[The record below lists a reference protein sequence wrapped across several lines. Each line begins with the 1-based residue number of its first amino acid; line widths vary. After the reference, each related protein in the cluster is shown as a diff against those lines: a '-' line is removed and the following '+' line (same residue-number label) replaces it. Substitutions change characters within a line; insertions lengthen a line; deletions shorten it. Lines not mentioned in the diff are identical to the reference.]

1 MKCNGFLNRRA
12 LALCLGLCLLGAC
25 ALKPAPT
32 PSAAPAPTPSAAATA
47 TPTPAPEPSPSLAED
62 EKVRVALLKGPTGL
76 GGAKLME
83 EKANSA
89 TMAFTVFAEP
99 TQAVAALTKGEVDIA
114 ALPTNLA
121 SVLYHK
127 LDGGIQLLCLNT
139 YGVLQIL
146 DATGEVE
153 SLTDLEGKTLH
164 AFGQGAN
171 PEYVLGYLLKRSG
184 LELGKDVD
192 VQWYATADELAALLA
207 GGEVELGM
215 LPIPAATAA
224 LVKNQDLR
232 VAVDLND
239 AWEELEAEGVFTM
252 GCLVARREFVESCP
266 EAVEGFLIDY
276 QASVGYMTDP
286 DNLSLPGGQN
296 PAELAVKW
304 GIVPKREVAEKA
316 LPDANLCCVTGD
328 EMMDGIQG
336 YYQVLYQADPAAIG
350 GSIPDGAFYYMPPK
364 DSGIE
369 PVVDAQNKMAFYG

>member
-1 MKCNGFLNRRA
+1 MKRNGSLYRKV

-25 ALKPAPT
+25 TPKTPAPT
-32 PSAAPAPTPSAAATA
+32 PTPTAAPTAAPTPT
-47 TPTPAPEPSPSLAED
+47 PEPTPSLAED

-89 TMAFTVFAEP
+89 TMEFNVFAEP
-99 TQAVAALTKGEVDIA
+99 TQAVAALTKGEADIA

-121 SVLYHK
+121 SVLYHR

-146 DATGEVE
+146 DATGGVE
-153 SLTDLEGKTLH
+153 TLADLEGKTLH

-171 PEYVLGYLLKRSG
+171 PEYVLNYLLRQNG
-184 LELGKDVD
+184 LELGKDVK

-224 LVKNQDLR
+224 VMKNKDLR
-232 VAVDLND
+232 LAIDLND
-239 AWEELEAEGVFTM
+239 AWEEAETEGVFTM
-252 GCLVARREFVESCP
+252 GCLVARTEFVESCP
-266 EAVEGFLIDY
+266 EAVESFLIDY
-276 QASVGYMTDP
+276 QASVAYMTDLG
-286 DNLSLPGGQN
+286 NLSLSGGQN
-296 PAELAVKW
+296 SANLAVKW
-304 GIVPKREVAEKA
+304 GIVPSREVAEKA

-369 PVVDAQNKMAFYG
+369 PVVDGQNKMIFTADL

>member
-1 MKCNGFLNRRA
+1 MKFRGFLNRRT

-25 ALKPAPT
+25 APKAVP
-32 PSAAPAPTPSAAATA
+32 
-47 TPTPAPEPSPSLAED
+47 TPTPAPTPTATTAPTATPEPTPSLAED

-76 GGAKLME
+76 GGAKLIEDKVNSRTME
-83 EKANSA
+83 
-89 TMAFTVFAEP
+89 FTVFAEP
-99 TQAVAALTKGEVDIA
+99 TQAVAALTKEEVDIA

-146 DATGEVE
+146 DETGEVE

-171 PEYVLGYLLKRSG
+171 PEYVLRYLLQQNG
-184 LELGKDVD
+184 LELGKDVN

-207 GGEVELGM
+207 SGEVELGM
-215 LPIPAATAA
+215 LPVPAATTAA
-224 LVKNQDLR
+224 MKNKDLR
-232 VAVDLND
+232 LAVDLND
-239 AWEELEAEGVFTM
+239 AWEEAKAGGVFTM
-252 GCLVARREFVESCP
+252 GCLVARTEFVESCP
-266 EAVEGFLIDY
+266 EAVEQFLVDY
-276 QASVGYMTDP
+276 QASVEYMADP
-286 DNLSLPGGQN
+286 GNLSLSGGQN
-296 PAELAVKW
+296 PANLAVKW
-304 GIVPKREVAEKA
+304 GIVPKQAVAAKA

-364 DSGIE
+364 TSALPTE
-369 PVVDAQNKMAFYG
+369 TPQMKLVLTNNK

>member
-1 MKCNGFLNRRA
+1 MKRKGFLNRRA

-25 ALKPAPT
+25 APKV
-32 PSAAPAPTPSAAATA
+32 
-47 TPTPAPEPSPSLAED
+47 TPTPAPTPTPTAAPTSQPSPSLAQD

-76 GGAKLME
+76 GGAKLIE
-83 EKANSA
+83 DKVNSS
-89 TMAFTVFAEP
+89 TMDFTVFAEP

-153 SLTDLEGKTLH
+153 RLEDLRGKTLH

-171 PEYVLGYLLKRSG
+171 PEYVLSYLLKQNG
-184 LELGKDVD
+184 LELGKDVK
-192 VQWYATADELAALLA
+192 VQWYATADELSALLA
-207 GGEVELGM
+207 TGEVELGL
-215 LPIPAATAA
+215 LPVPAATAA
-224 LVKNQDLR
+224 TLKNQDLR

-239 AWEELEAEGVFTM
+239 AWEEAETEGLFTM
-252 GCLVARREFVESCP
+252 GCLVARTEFVENCP
-266 EAVEGFLIDY
+266 EAVEQFLNDY
-276 QASVGYMTDP
+276 QASVDYMADP
-286 DNLSLPGGQN
+286 DNLSLSGGQN
-296 PAELAVKW
+296 SANLAVKW
-304 GIVPKREVAEKA
+304 GIVPSREVAEKA
-316 LPDANLCCVTGD
+316 LPDANLCCITGD

-350 GSIPDGAFYYMPPK
+350 GSIPDGAFYYMTAPAVSRP
-364 DSGIE
+364 E
-369 PVVDAQNKMAFYG
+369 PSYESYFTNKK

>member
-1 MKCNGFLNRRA
+1 MKRNSTLIVKT
-12 LALCLGLCLLGAC
+12 LALCLGVCLLGAC
-25 ALKPAPT
+25 TPKPAPM
-32 PSAAPAPTPSAAATA
+32 PSEAPTPTAAVTPSSAP
-47 TPTPAPEPSPSLAED
+47 TPTPSPSLTED
-62 EKVRVALLKGPTGL
+62 EAVRLALLKGPTGL

-83 EKANSA
+83 DKATSA
-89 TMAFTVFAEP
+89 TMQFTVFAEP
-99 TQAVAALTKGEVDIA
+99 TQAVAALTKGEADIA

-153 SLTDLEGKTLH
+153 TLADLEGKTLH

-171 PEYVLGYLLKRSG
+171 PEYVLGYLLKESG

-207 GGEVELGM
+207 AGEVELGM
-215 LPIPAATAA
+215 LPIPAATTA
-224 LVKNQDLR
+224 VMKNKELR
-232 VAVDLND
+232 PAVDLND
-239 AWEELEAEGVFTM
+239 AWEEAGAEGLFTM
-252 GCLVARREFVESCP
+252 GCMVVRTEFAQSCP
-266 EAVEGFLIDY
+266 EAVEQFLIDY
-276 QASVGYMTDP
+276 QASVDYMTDP
-286 DNLSLPGGQN
+286 ANLDKAAQL
-296 PAELAVKW
+296 AEKH
-304 GIVPKREVAEKA
+304 GIVPSAAVAKAA

-350 GSIPDGAFYYMPPK
+350 GSIPDGAFYY
-364 DSGIE
+364 G
-369 PVVDAQNKMAFYG
+369 YGK

>member
-1 MKCNGFLNRRA
+1 MKFRGFLNRRT

-25 ALKPAPT
+25 APKAEPTPAPT
-32 PSAAPAPTPSAAATA
+32 PAPTPTATTAPTA
-47 TPTPAPEPSPSLAED
+47 TPEPTPSLAED

-76 GGAKLME
+76 GGAKLIEDKVNSRTME
-83 EKANSA
+83 
-89 TMAFTVFAEP
+89 FTVFAEP

-153 SLTDLEGKTLH
+153 SLADLEGKTLH

-171 PEYVLGYLLKRSG
+171 PEYVLSYLLKQNG
-184 LELGKDVD
+184 LELGKDVN

-207 GGEVELGM
+207 SGEVELGM
-215 LPIPAATAA
+215 LPVPAATTAA
-224 LVKNQDLR
+224 MKNKDLR
-232 VAVDLND
+232 LAVDLND
-239 AWEELEAEGVFTM
+239 AWEDAETDGVFTM
-252 GCLVARREFVESCP
+252 GCLVARSEFVENCP
-266 EAVEGFLIDY
+266 EAVESFLIDY
-276 QASVGYMTDP
+276 QASVAYMIQF
-286 DNLSLPGGQN
+286 LSRPGGQN

-304 GIVPKREVAEKA
+304 GVVPNREVAEKA
-316 LPDANLCCVTGD
+316 IPDANLCCVTGD

-336 YYQVLYQADPAAIG
+336 YYQVLYRADPAAIG
-350 GSIPDGAFYYMPPK
+350 GSIPDGAFYYMPPE

-369 PVVDAQNKMAFYG
+369 PVVDAQNKMTFYG

>member
-1 MKCNGFLNRRA
+1 MKRNGSLYRKI
-12 LALCLGLCLLGAC
+12 LSLCLGLSLLGAC
-25 ALKPAPT
+25 APKATPT
-32 PSAAPAPTPSAAATA
+32 PTPTPTPTAAATA
-47 TPTPAPEPSPSLAED
+47 APTPTPEPTPSLAED

-76 GGAKLME
+76 GGAKLIEDKVNSRTME
-83 EKANSA
+83 
-89 TMAFTVFAEP
+89 FTVLAEP
-99 TQAVAALTKGEVDIA
+99 TQAVAALTKGEADIA

-153 SLTDLEGKTLH
+153 SLEDLEGKTLH

-171 PEYVLGYLLKRSG
+171 PEYVLSYLLKQNG
-184 LELGKDVD
+184 LELGEDVN
-192 VQWYATADELAALLA
+192 VQWYATADELAAMLA
-207 GGEVELGM
+207 AGEVELGM
-215 LPIPAATAA
+215 LPIPAATTA
-224 LVKNQDLR
+224 VMKNKDLR
-232 VAVDLND
+232 LAVDLND
-239 AWEELEAEGVFTM
+239 AWEEAKAGGVFTM
-252 GCLVARREFVESCP
+252 GCLVARTEFVESCP
-266 EAVEGFLIDY
+266 EAVEQLLIDY

-286 DNLSLPGGQN
+286 DNLSLSGGQN
-296 PAELAVKW
+296 PANLAVKW
-304 GIVPKREVAEKA
+304 GIVPKQEVAAKA

-364 DSGIE
+364 TPALPTE
-369 PVVDAQNKMAFYG
+369 TPQMKLVLTNNK

>member
-1 MKCNGFLNRRA
+1 MKFRGFLNRRT

-25 ALKPAPT
+25 APKAVP
-32 PSAAPAPTPSAAATA
+32 
-47 TPTPAPEPSPSLAED
+47 TPTPAPTPTATTAPTATPEPTPSLAED

-76 GGAKLME
+76 GGAKLIEDKVNSRTME
-83 EKANSA
+83 L
-89 TMAFTVFAEP
+89 TVFAEP
-99 TQAVAALTKGEVDIA
+99 TQAVAALTKEEVDIA

-146 DATGEVE
+146 DETGEVE

-171 PEYVLGYLLKRSG
+171 PEYVLRYLLQQNG
-184 LELGKDVD
+184 LELGKDVN

-207 GGEVELGM
+207 SGEVELGM
-215 LPIPAATAA
+215 LPVPAATTAA
-224 LVKNQDLR
+224 MKNKDLR
-232 VAVDLND
+232 LAVDLND
-239 AWEELEAEGVFTM
+239 AWEEAKAGGVFTM
-252 GCLVARREFVESCP
+252 GCLVARTEFVESCP
-266 EAVEGFLIDY
+266 EAVEQFLVDY
-276 QASVGYMTDP
+276 QASVEYMADP
-286 DNLSLPGGQN
+286 GNLSLSGGQN
-296 PAELAVKW
+296 PANLAVKW
-304 GIVPKREVAEKA
+304 GIVPKQAVAAKA
-316 LPDANLCCVTGD
+316 LPDADLCCVTGD

-364 DSGIE
+364 TSALPTE
-369 PVVDAQNKMAFYG
+369 TPQMKLVLTNNK